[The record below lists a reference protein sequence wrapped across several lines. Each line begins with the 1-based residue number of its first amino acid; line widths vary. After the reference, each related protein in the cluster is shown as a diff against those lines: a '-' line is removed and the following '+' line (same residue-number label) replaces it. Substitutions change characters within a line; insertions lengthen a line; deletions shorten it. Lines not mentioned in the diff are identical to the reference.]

1 VATSIVVAQ
10 ARIRSLIT
18 GVDDR
23 IPTYDASVV
32 SLFGT
37 EKDPTVDT
45 NGRVRQYAVVYD
57 TPGAGAFYSS
67 AALPT
72 ATDQEWQVTGAA
84 ADPNECRWL
93 LQEIRKRVVGQLV
106 DPSGRDSTFI
116 EVPGRRPPI
125 GPDRDARPLRFFGV
139 LLFQALLL

>member
-45 NGRVRQYAVVYD
+45 NGRVHSCCELCPFCHHQRHLR
-57 TPGAGAFYSS
+57 G
-67 AALPT
+67 
-72 ATDQEWQVTGAA
+72 ATDHARAA
-84 ADPNECRWL
+84 VC
-93 LQEIRKRVVGQLV
+93 
-106 DPSGRDSTFI
+106 
-116 EVPGRRPPI
+116 
-125 GPDRDARPLRFFGV
+125 ARP
-139 LLFQALLL
+139 